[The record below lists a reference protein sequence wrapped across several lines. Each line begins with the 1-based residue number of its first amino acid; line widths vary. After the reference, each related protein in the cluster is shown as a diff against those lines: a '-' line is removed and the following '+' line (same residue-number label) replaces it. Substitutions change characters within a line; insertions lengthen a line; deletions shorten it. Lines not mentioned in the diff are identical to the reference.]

1 MRWQRFFA
9 VLFLL
14 VCMQVQANPL
24 SSVLLTE
31 AEQLVEIEPDQAK
44 KIVQNYLTQRELTD
58 NQEKSPS
65 AISREDADR
74 TLRTPS
80 GSVEAYKILAQASLP
95 LAINVPLSCS

>member
-44 KIVQNYLTQRELTD
+44 KSCRIT
-58 NQEKSPS
+58 SPN
-65 AISREDADR
+65 A
-74 TLRTPS
+74 
-80 GSVEAYKILAQASLP
+80 
-95 LAINVPLSCS
+95 N